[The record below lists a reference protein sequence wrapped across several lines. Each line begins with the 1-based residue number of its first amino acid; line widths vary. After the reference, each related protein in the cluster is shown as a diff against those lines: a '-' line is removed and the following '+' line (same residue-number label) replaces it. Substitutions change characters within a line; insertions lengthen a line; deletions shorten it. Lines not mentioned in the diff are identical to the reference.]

1 MKDNKDKNLCSKR
14 THYANPYE
22 IWKGRHPLGF
32 DIEYRVLKKYQK
44 PSKEKENP
52 LARWLVA
59 AKSEATFGTWEY
71 GDMYV
76 REITSHST
84 RTK

>member
-1 MKDNKDKNLCSKR
+1 MAYKQ
-14 THYANPYE
+14 
-22 IWKGRHPLGF
+22 KGWSAF
-32 DIEYRVLKKYQK
+32 TQK

-59 AKSEATFGTWEY
+59 VKSGATFGTWEY